1 MTASA
6 QHSNCANQPQNCL
19 MLATCS
25 PWGFTELHLQ
35 CAYRV
40 KGCSNIH
47 YSYDLGNGC
56 NSDSIQAFRHLDSQ
70 IPGRGQQAC
79 LGSLNIL
86 ALGSANLSE
95 FCYLCE
101 GRLVQ

>member
-6 QHSNCANQPQNCL
+6 QHSNCANKLQNWL
-19 MLATCS
+19 MLAICS
-25 PWGFTELHLQ
+25 LWGFRESHLQ

-40 KGCSNIH
+40 KGCSDIH
-47 YSYDLGNGC
+47 YSHDLGNGC

-79 LGSLNIL
+79 LGSLYIL
-86 ALGSANLSE
+86 ALGSAN
-95 FCYLCE
+95 
-101 GRLVQ
+101 